1 MWLVAKFKKNELGT
15 FKRNLKEKLKSNLIF
30 YQPKFLKESSKRNKK
45 IFKEIPLIGNYVFIF
60 HRELSKSS
68 LVNFLSSTKGL
79 EYFLEKSILSQSQIN
94 NFINSCKNFE
104 DCKGYIKPN
113 YFKNLLDLKARFL
126 SGPFINQVFQV
137 IEKKENYMKIIMN
150 DLEIKFSDK
159 TNYLYR
165 PL

>member
-68 LVNFLSSTKGL
+68 LVNFLSSYL
-79 EYFLEKSILSQSQIN
+79 VFLRVKSILVSQIN

-104 DCKGYIKPN
+104 DCKGYIKN
-113 YFKNLLDLKARFL
+113 KLF
-126 SGPFINQVFQV
+126 
-137 IEKKENYMKIIMN
+137 
-150 DLEIKFSDK
+150 
-159 TNYLYR
+159 
-165 PL
+165 